1 VAATEIEIE
10 VNGAACRIPSG
21 TTLTELLNFLQ
32 VDPTR
37 VAIELDRNIVKTLHW
52 PDITLSAGSKVEIVQ
67 FVGGG

>member
-1 VAATEIEIE
+1 
-10 VNGAACRIPSG
+10 
-21 TTLTELLNFLQ
+21 
-32 VDPTR
+32 